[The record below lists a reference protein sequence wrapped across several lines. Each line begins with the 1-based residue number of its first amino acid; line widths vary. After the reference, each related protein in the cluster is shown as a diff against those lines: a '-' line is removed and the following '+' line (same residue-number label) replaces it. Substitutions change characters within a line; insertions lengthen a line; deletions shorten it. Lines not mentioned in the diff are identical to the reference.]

1 MEKKN
6 IKYKV
11 LYSIVLF
18 GIIYLYL
25 EGVTYSDKNIS
36 EIVNN
41 YFGRGRYVLLFI
53 LISNYFT
60 ISVERKSVR
69 DTITLICHMGYPF
82 FLSVYYLLISSDL
95 GILFKL
101 PTTEIQYD
109 FIQLS
114 VFKYKLGL
122 VGTYLLSEMISV
134 HNSKIYLGLN
144 ALAILIVLIMSITF
158 FNWVILK
165 NVKKIRSMYIR
176 KKEIEN
182 EEKKILKKI
191 EIKEE
196 LEKKEVEK
204 ISKLR
209 IEREQQIKEKVIE
222 MNPELKKFITES
234 SNEEKN
240 DSSEDRISVLK
251 LSDEV
256 ERNDSSI

>member
-1 MEKKN
+1 MAEKN

-11 LYSIVLF
+11 LYSIILF
-18 GIIYLYL
+18 GIIYLYS

-69 DTITLICHMGYPF
+69 DTITLICHMSYPF
-82 FLSVYYLLISSDL
+82 FLSLYYLLISSDL
-95 GILFKL
+95 GILLKM
-101 PTTEIQYD
+101 PTSDIQYD

-114 VFKYKLGL
+114 IFKYKLGL
-122 VGTYLLSEMISV
+122 VGTYLLSEMIFIQ
-134 HNSKIYLGLN
+134 NNKIYLGLN
-144 ALAILIVLIMSITF
+144 ILAMLIVFIMSVTF
-158 FNWVILK
+158 FNWIILK
-165 NVKKIRSMYIR
+165 NVKKIRSVYMR

-209 IEREQQIKEKVIE
+209 KEREQQIKEKVIE

-234 SNEEKN
+234 SHEDKNDSSEEGISILKLLDEVEKN
-240 DSSEDRISVLK
+240 DSSI
-251 LSDEV
+251 
-256 ERNDSSI
+256 